1 MDYDHPPAKCDC
13 KNKNRLTCITLR
25 NTDGRA
31 NGTVSRLVGTVNDNT
46 VQSYYAFDLGASFS
60 VHRNKPC
67 TIRVCSGSVGFD
79 NTAAAYGSAT
89 IASLDI
95 MTNIQVQ
102 GLNKSIPHFPS
113 GQVVQC
119 ELDVTT
125 VNQPS
130 GSGPNAERIF
140 HSKQPYETAF
150 RCQALPDQ
158 IHLMMSRVEF
168 NTSVATAP
176 FTITAP
182 NFIALTLE
190 VEFDE

>member
-1 MDYDHPPAKCDC
+1 MDHDHPSTKCDC
-13 KNKNRLTCITLR
+13 KNKNRVTCITLR
-25 NTDGRA
+25 NTDGINA
-31 NGTVSRLVGTVNDNT
+31 SGSVSRLVGTVNT
-46 VQSYYAFDLGASFS
+46 ESSYYAFDLGASFS

-67 TIRVCSGSVGFD
+67 TIRVCSGSVGFEND
-79 NTAAAYGSAT
+79 AALYGSLRM
-89 IASLDI
+89 ASADI

-102 GLNKSIPHFPS
+102 GLNRSVPHFPS

-119 ELDVTT
+119 ELDVSTA
-125 VNQPS
+125 NQEA
-130 GSGPNAERIF
+130 GGGVHNDRIY
-140 HSKQPYETAF
+140 HTMQPYETSF

-158 IHLMMSRVEF
+158 IHLMMSRVPF
-168 NTSVATAP
+168 ATGLTTGN

>member
-1 MDYDHPPAKCDC
+1 MDHDHPPAKCDC

-25 NTDGRA
+25 NTDGINA
-31 NGTVSRLVGTVNDNT
+31 SGSVSRLVGTVNT
-46 VQSYYAFDLGASFS
+46 ESSYYAFDLGASFS
-60 VHRNKPC
+60 LHRNKPC
-67 TIRVCSGSVGFD
+67 TIRVCSGSVGFV
-79 NTAAAYGSAT
+79 NTAYGGARMASA
-89 IASLDI
+89 DI

-119 ELDVTT
+119 ELDVSTA
-125 VNQPS
+125 NQEAGA
-130 GSGPNAERIF
+130 GSHSDRIYNTM
-140 HSKQPYETAF
+140 QPYETAF

-158 IHLMMSRVEF
+158 IHLMMSRVPF
-168 NTSVATAP
+168 VVGQSSGN

-182 NFIALTLE
+182 DFIALTLE

>member
-1 MDYDHPPAKCDC
+1 MDYDRPAKCDC

-25 NTDGRA
+25 NTDGTA
-31 NGTVSRLVGTVNDNT
+31 NGTVSRLVGTVN
-46 VQSYYAFDLGASFS
+46 VEPSYYAFDLGASFS
-60 VHRNKPC
+60 LHRNKPC

-79 NTAAAYGSAT
+79 NTAAAYGST
-89 IASLDI
+89 QIASLDI

-119 ELDVTT
+119 ELDVSTT
-125 VNQPS
+125 NQPS
-130 GSGPNAERIF
+130 GNGHSERIF
-140 HSKQPYETAF
+140 RSTQPYETAF

-168 NTSVATAP
+168 KTSVATAP

-182 NFIALTLE
+182 NFITLTLE